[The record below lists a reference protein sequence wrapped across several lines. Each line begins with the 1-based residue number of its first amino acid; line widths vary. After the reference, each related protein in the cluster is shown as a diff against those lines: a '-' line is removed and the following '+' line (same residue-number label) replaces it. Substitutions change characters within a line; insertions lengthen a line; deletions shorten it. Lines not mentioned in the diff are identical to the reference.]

1 MNKNI
6 RKIAI
11 IGLLLSSNTLNYI
24 TAVAVPMEQT
34 EISVQ
39 ADEESNSLEKVI
51 LNIQEYDNSIEEKMD
66 KLEKLQKELDA
77 KSEEIKVNEENI
89 GSLEK
94 DVEERDKLLAERL
107 KEVQNSGGLKVTP
120 LKYMEA
126 IFNSKNLLDAINN
139 LNSIYK
145 ICKNDA
151 ELIEEAKEAK
161 ETLENIKVKI
171 LDDKKQLEE
180 DTEYVKEELSKLEE
194 EKAKLIKYIE
204 ENSELLNV
212 TNGTIVPIELPD
224 GISELTANLINT
236 AQRYLGVPYLWGGT
250 TPSGFD
256 CSGLMQYVFAKE
268 NISIPRT
275 SQEQQKASEPIDIN
289 DVEPG
294 DLVFN
299 KESGATH
306 VGMYIG
312 NGLYIHA
319 PHTGDVVKIST
330 LSTSN
335 MKYAGKVIEQ

>member
-1 MNKNI
+1 MNRNI

-11 IGLLLSSNTLNYI
+11 IGLLLSGASLNYI
-24 TAVAVPMEQT
+24 TAVAVPIEQT
-34 EISVQ
+34 ERSVQ

-51 LNIQEYDNSIEEKMD
+51 LNIQECDNNIEEKMD
-66 KLEKLQKELDA
+66 KLQKLQEELDA

-89 GSLEK
+89 GALEK

-107 KEVQNSGGLKVTP
+107 KEVENSGGLKVTP
-120 LKYMEA
+120 LRYIEA
-126 IFNSKNLLDAINN
+126 VLNSENLLDAINN

-151 ELIEEAKEAK
+151 KLIEEAKDAK
-161 ETLENIKVKI
+161 QTLENTKEKI

-180 DTEYVKEELSKLEE
+180 DTKYVKEELAKLEE
-194 EKAKLIKYIE
+194 DKAKLIKYIE

-212 TNGTIVPIELPD
+212 TNGTIVPITLPD

-268 NISIPRT
+268 EISIPRT

-299 KESGATH
+299 KESDATH

-312 NGLYIHA
+312 NDKYIHA

-335 MKYAGKVIEQ
+335 MKYAGRVIEQ

>member
-6 RKIAI
+6 GKIAI
-11 IGLLLSSNTLNYI
+11 IGLLLSGTTLNYI
-24 TAVAVPMEQT
+24 TVIAAPMEQAERIT
-34 EISVQ
+34 QSE
-39 ADEESNSLEKVI
+39 EESNSLEEVI
-51 LNIQEYDNSIEEKMD
+51 LNIQECDNNIEEKMD
-66 KLEKLQKELDA
+66 KLQKLQEELDA

-89 GSLEK
+89 ESLEK
-94 DVEERDKLLAERL
+94 EVEERDKLLAERL
-107 KEVQNSGGLKVTP
+107 KEIENSGGLKVTP
-120 LKYMEA
+120 LKYIEA
-126 IFNSKNLLDAINN
+126 ILNSENLLDAINN
-139 LNSIYK
+139 LNSIYR
-145 ICKNDA
+145 ICKSDA
-151 ELIEEAKEAK
+151 KLIEEAKEAK
-161 ETLENIKVKI
+161 ENLENTKEKI
-171 LDDKKQLEE
+171 VNDKKKLEE
-180 DTEYVKEELSKLEE
+180 DKEYVKEELSKLEE

-224 GISELTANLINT
+224 GISELAKNLINT

-268 NISIPRT
+268 KISIPRT

-299 KESGATH
+299 KESDSTH

-312 NGLYIHA
+312 NDKYIHA

-335 MKYAGKVIEQ
+335 MKYAGRVIDQ

>member
-6 RKIAI
+6 GKIAI
-11 IGLLLSSNTLNYI
+11 IGLLLSGTTLNYI
-24 TAVAVPMEQT
+24 TVIAAPMEQAERIT
-34 EISVQ
+34 QSE
-39 ADEESNSLEKVI
+39 EESNSLEEVI
-51 LNIQEYDNSIEEKMD
+51 LNIQECDNNIEEKMD
-66 KLEKLQKELDA
+66 KLQKLQEELDA

-89 GSLEK
+89 ESLEK
-94 DVEERDKLLAERL
+94 EVEERDKLLAERL
-107 KEVQNSGGLKVTP
+107 KEIENSGGLKVTP
-120 LKYMEA
+120 LKYIEA
-126 IFNSKNLLDAINN
+126 ILNSENLLDAINN
-139 LNSIYK
+139 LNSIYR
-145 ICKNDA
+145 ICKSDA
-151 ELIEEAKEAK
+151 KLIEETKEAK
-161 ETLENIKVKI
+161 ENLENTKEKI
-171 LDDKKQLEE
+171 VNDKK
-180 DTEYVKEELSKLEE
+180 KLEE

-224 GISELTANLINT
+224 GISELAKNLINT

-268 NISIPRT
+268 KISIPRT

-299 KESGATH
+299 KESDSTH

-312 NGLYIHA
+312 NDRYIHA

-335 MKYAGKVIEQ
+335 MKYAGRVIDQ